1 MLPPEDETP
10 EARVLR
16 VRLESLLEIFGLI
29 DMGFKHVLK
38 TDMTLDEITGMLKLK
53 RTRHRRVAASRRT
66 LETQK
71 GSGSAFTVPYSGR
84 ARMPVAKPFA
94 RLPKHVGLIP
104 DGNRRWARARGEL
117 HPALGVRGGP
127 RTSAS
132 NMLDECLERRDRRG
146 VACTASPT
154 DNTKRPRDQREA
166 FAAGLRGLRGGL
178 AMQAA
183 DRAAR
188 RGRHVLLGDVSHR
201 SSSPTPRAGMGAGMR
216 VNMLVNYGWEW
227 DLRAALDHEGKGP
240 IHERIASRDVSR
252 IDLMVRWGGMR
263 RLSGMLPVQA
273 VYSDFY
279 VVDDLWPDYK
289 TEHLH
294 EALRWYAKQDV
305 TLGG

>member
-1 MLPPEDETP
+1 
-10 EARVLR
+10 
-16 VRLESLLEIFGLI
+16 
-29 DMGFKHVLK
+29 
-38 TDMTLDEITGMLKLK
+38 
-53 RTRHRRVAASRRT
+53 
-66 LETQK
+66 
-71 GSGSAFTVPYSGR
+71 
-84 ARMPVAKPFA
+84 MPVTKPFS
-94 RLPKHVGLIP
+94 RLPKHVGFIP
-104 DGNRRWARARGEL
+104 DGNRRWARARGE
-117 HPALGVRGGP
+117 HPRMGYAAGLEVGLDTLDDCLAVGIEE
-127 RTSAS
+127 AS
-132 NMLDECLERRDRRG
+132 VYG
-146 VACTASPT
+146 FTV

-166 FAAGLRGLRGGL
+166 FAAACVGFIEL
-178 AMQAA
+178 AMERPIAL
-183 DRAAR
+183 R
-188 RGRHVLLGDVSHR
+188 VVGDA
-201 SSSPTPRAGMGAGMR
+201 SSAMFPQELMPYVDNRIGEGMR